1 MIACLRDAPEPWTAL
16 HDKPLVWPAALTDC
30 TQM

>member
-1 MIACLRDAPEPWTAL
+1 MIAQRFGTVRAL